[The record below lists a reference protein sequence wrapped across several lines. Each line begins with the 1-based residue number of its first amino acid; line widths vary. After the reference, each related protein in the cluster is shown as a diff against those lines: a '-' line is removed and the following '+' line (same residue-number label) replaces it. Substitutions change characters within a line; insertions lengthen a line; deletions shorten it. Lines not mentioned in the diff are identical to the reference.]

1 MEKKD
6 ILQLSVERVSIAY
19 EKTMVIKNLS
29 FFVEEGDYLCIVGE
43 NGSGKS
49 SLIKGILGLVP
60 LKEGKVTFLKE
71 GLSSHIGYLPQQT
84 KQQKD
89 FPASV
94 MEVVLS
100 GCLNRK
106 GWRPF
111 YSKQEKE
118 MVSYH
123 LKCIGI
129 EELKK
134 KPYRMLSGGQQ
145 QRVLLARALC
155 ATDKLLFLDEP
166 ISGLDPVAIAE
177 FYQLIERL
185 NKENNISVVMVS
197 HDVKEALKAANK
209 VLHISKEGYFFG
221 TKEEYLQSGIGIEFL
236 YANGGKEK

>member
-1 MEKKD
+1 
-6 ILQLSVERVSIAY
+6 
-19 EKTMVIKNLS
+19 
-29 FFVEEGDYLCIVGE
+29 
-43 NGSGKS
+43 
-49 SLIKGILGLVP
+49 
-60 LKEGKVTFLKE
+60 
-71 GLSSHIGYLPQQT
+71 
-84 KQQKD
+84 
-89 FPASV
+89 
-94 MEVVLS
+94 
-100 GCLNRK
+100 
-106 GWRPF
+106 
-111 YSKQEKE
+111 

-123 LKCIGI
+123 LKCLGI

-155 ATDKLLFLDEP
+155 ATEKLLFLDEP

-185 NKENNISVVMVS
+185 NKENNISMVMVS

-236 YANGGKEK
+236 HANGGKEK